1 MTLNYHHLQC
11 FWAIAEAGSLTKAA
25 TRLHVT
31 HSTLSVQLR
40 TLEAF
45 LGSALFD
52 RRGRGLVL
60 TPFGEEVRGYANEI
74 FRLGREVVDLSRGAA
89 GGWAMLR
96 VGTLATLPKSIICRL
111 VEGAFATGDTA
122 IDVRHGRFDALLE
135 DLAAGR
141 LHVVLAD
148 QKPPQGTS
156 LRLHAHTLGG
166 TDLLVFGSP
175 AVCGKLDGKFP
186 RNLDGAPMLLPRL
199 GTRLRRDIDSWF
211 NARDLRVRVVGEFD
225 DAGTLRAFGLRG
237 WGLFPVRAALA
248 AEVSDLGAARRVGK
262 LDGLGES
269 YVAITRD
276 RTIRHPAIARLVA
289 HARSRLEK
297 D

>member
-1 MTLNYHHLQC
+1 MTMNYHHLQC

-25 TRLHVT
+25 SHLHVT

-40 TLEAF
+40 ALEAY

-60 TPFGEEVRGYANEI
+60 TPFGEEVRSYATEI
-74 FRLGREVVDLSRGAA
+74 FRLGREVVDLSRGTA

-96 VGTLATLPKSIICRL
+96 VGTLATMPKSIICRL
-111 VEGAFATGDTA
+111 LEGAFATGDTA

-141 LHVVLAD
+141 IHVVLAD
-148 QKPPQGTS
+148 QKPPQGTA
-156 LRLHAHTLGG
+156 LRLHAHVLGG
-166 TDLLVFGSP
+166 TDLLMFGAP
-175 AVCGKLDGKFP
+175 AACNKLEGKFP

-199 GTRLRRDIDSWF
+199 GTRLRRDIDAWLS
-211 NARDLRVRVVGEFD
+211 ARDLRVRVIGEFD

-248 AEVSDLGAARRVGK
+248 AEVSDLGAARRIGK
-262 LDGLGES
+262 LDGLVET

-276 RTIRHPAIARLVA
+276 RTIRHPAISRLVA
-289 HARSRLEK
+289 QARSRLEK